1 MEHTPV
7 VEIKNLY
14 HRYEYDYVL
23 KNINI
28 QIHKGDFLALIGP
41 NGSGKSTLIKLI
53 LGLLKVQEGE
63 IFLYGKPLEYFRQRE
78 QIGYVSQKA
87 NSFHSGFPATVFEVV
102 RSGLT
107 KKTGLFRFF
116 PKNTKELVMNA
127 LETVEM
133 EKFADRNISEL
144 SGGQQQRIFIAR
156 AIVGNPDLLILDEPT
171 VGVDVKHVMQFY
183 DLLER
188 LNRERNMTL
197 VLVTHDIGTVVNR
210 VSHIAC
216 LNRTLHFHGSVADF
230 NKLGKKEITSL
241 FGHGVEIP

>member
-1 MEHTPV
+1 
-7 VEIKNLY
+7 
-14 HRYEYDYVL
+14 
-23 KNINI
+23 
-28 QIHKGDFLALIGP
+28 
-41 NGSGKSTLIKLI
+41 
-53 LGLLKVQEGE
+53 
-63 IFLYGKPLEYFRQRE
+63 
-78 QIGYVSQKA
+78 
-87 NSFHSGFPATVFEVV
+87 
-102 RSGLT
+102 
-107 KKTGLFRFF
+107 
-116 PKNTKELVMNA
+116 MNA